1 MTHTNN
7 LHKTLLFA
15 AACTL
20 LLLPG
25 AAPSFAQAADAPG
38 QNAAV
43 DQNAAAIDFLYVSPQ
58 GSDSLSG
65 QSPTISGGSGPFQT
79 LAHAQEAVSALAGPG
94 LTRPV
99 EVVLDPSVCP
109 AQDFLGHWFS
119 SAPNCPVI
127 WHSEPDRTVLI
138 YTCTMSEQIEALS
151 AEDFANGPGK
161 RTARFYVSPDGSDAW
176 DGLIPSLDKGGPEDR
191 SGSEAGPFRTLRRA
205 QEAVNALQLEN
216 PSAPVE
222 VVLEEGL
229 SAAVS
234 SPVVSSPVVS
244 TDAAALDSAP
254 RKAAGKPAKKAS
266 KYTPAGL
273 AALKALKALKA
284 AHGAGASPVK
294 PVPQATIGTGIL
306 IHRTSTG
313 PKLVFAHYMVCNR
326 DYGGS
331 VAGYERDIQEAQ
343 AAGIDGF
350 QLNMG
355 TWNNDIYKWNT
366 QCLFQAAEALG
377 TGFKLFLSADMTGMS
392 FPEVTAMMSAYV
404 NRPNYWHVQQ
414 MVNGAMV
421 SRPVLTTWGGE
432 GGGYASAKA
441 SWNTQ
446 VFQPLRAAGINPY
459 FIPSFFT
466 TTPDGKQYIGNTPAA
481 IATQI
486 SGLDLGFADGAG
498 YSGGL
503 GSPTAPGTTV
513 LTVAENYA
521 AQLHAAGIGAF
532 GGVSPQYWGSRQTS
546 TGRAYY
552 EYTGGE
558 GLEAQWNSILSKQKP
573 DWVTC
578 FTWNDFDEA
587 TYWSPIDD
595 VNKYWPYC
603 AHSAA
608 GFYKSHAGILK
619 LNQFYIKWYKTGRKP
634 FQTTDNLCYCYRTH
648 PKNAVATHDGV
659 GPVTSFNGDVQDMI
673 YVTTLLTAPATLV
686 VTTGTQT
693 LTYPVSAGIA
703 NTRVP
708 FQVGTQSFQVLRNGK
723 TVLSQTS
730 AEPIV
735 AVPAEYDFNY
745 YTGWI
750 TNQPGN

>member
-1 MTHTNN
+1 VPTHITHTN

-15 AACTL
+15 ASCAL

-25 AAPSFAQAADAPG
+25 AAPSFAQTVDAAASNLTS
-38 QNAAV
+38 NAAP
-43 DQNAAAIDFLYVSPQ
+43 IDYLYVSPQ
-58 GSDSLSG
+58 GSDALSG

-79 LAHAQEAVSALAGPG
+79 LTHAQAAVSALSDSG
-94 LTRPV
+94 LARPV
-99 EVVLDPSVCP
+99 EVVLDPGVCP

-119 SAPNCPVI
+119 SVPTCPVI
-127 WHSEPDRTVLI
+127 WHSDPDRTVLI
-138 YTCTMSEQIEALS
+138 YTSTMAEQIDALS

-161 RTARFYVSPDGSDAW
+161 RIARFYVSPNGSDAC
-176 DGLIPSLDKGGPEDR
+176 DGLTPSQDQNQDQNT
-191 SGSEAGPFRTLRRA
+191 GSSAGPFRTLRRA
-205 QEAVNALQLEN
+205 QDAVNALQATL
-216 PSAPVE
+216 PSAPAE

-229 SAAVS
+229 AAAAPIEAAA
-234 SPVVSSPVVS
+234 SPVLN
-244 TDAAALDSAP
+244 ADS
-254 RKAAGKPAKKAS
+254 AGKPAKKAS

-273 AALKALKALKA
+273 AALKALAKAKA
-284 AHGAGASPVK
+284 HKAGTAVKVILPGGGIAVRVPINSPAAF
-294 PVPQATIGTGIL
+294 P
-306 IHRTSTG
+306 R
-313 PKLVFAHYMVCNR
+313 LVFAHYMVSNR

-331 VAGYERDIQEAQ
+331 VAGYERDIQDAQ

-350 QLNMG
+350 QLNLG
-355 TWNNDIYKWNT
+355 SWNDDIYKWNV
-366 QCLFQAAEALG
+366 QAMFQAAQALNS
-377 TGFKLFLSADMTGMS
+377 GFKLFFSADMTGMS
-392 FPEVTAMMSAYV
+392 FPEVTAMMTAYA
-404 NRPNYWHVQQ
+404 NNPYYWHIQQ
-414 MVNGAMV
+414 TVGGAVV
-421 SRPVLTTWGGE
+421 SRPFLSTWGGE

-459 FIPSFFT
+459 FVPSFFT
-466 TTPDGKQYIGNTPAA
+466 TTPDGKQYVGSSPSA

-486 SGLDLGFADGAG
+486 SGLDLGFTDGTG

-521 AQLHAAGIGAF
+521 AQLHAAGLSTF
-532 GGVSPQYWGSRQTS
+532 GGVSPQYWGSRQIS
-546 TGRAYY
+546 LGRPYY

-573 DWVTC
+573 NWVTC

-595 VNKYWPYC
+595 VNKYWPYA
-603 AHSAA
+603 AHSAL
-608 GFYKSHAGILK
+608 GFYKSHAGITK
-619 LNQFYIKWYKTGRKP
+619 LNQYYINWYKTGVKP
-634 FQTTDNLCYCYRTH
+634 AQTSDSLCYCYRTH
-648 PKNAVATHDGV
+648 PKNATATHDQF
-659 GPVTSFNGDVQDMI
+659 GPVTSFNGNAQDMI

-686 VTTGTQT
+686 VTTGGQT
-693 LTYPVSAGIA
+693 LTYAVSAGIG

-708 FQVGTQSFQVLRNGK
+708 FRVGTQSFQLVRGGR

-730 AEPIV
+730 TEPIIANPV
-735 AVPAEYDFNY
+735 EYNFNY

-750 TNQPGN
+750 TNQPATAAH